1 MAEQR
6 GTRCSTCGRPR
17 GLEQQRGRWSIS
29 PNPFVPRAD
38 NPEASQVS
46 NDLICRASIYRNG
59 GVDEFTHLC
68 NECLRVGVRA
78 LKVELSEVLGELDTG
93 HDKDAEIVEL
103 TARLAKLQYQLYW
116 VGFEHNRM
124 QARLCD
130 LLAHVA
136 TSADPEV
143 VRMAE
148 FEVSRGPVT
157 DGVSD
162 PWVPI
167 EERGE
172 LEAGEYLV
180 RMKEFITIARWSGA
194 EWQVRIVDAERY
206 YYRAEHITH
215 VHRMGPIR
223 GPGEG

>member
-1 MAEQR
+1 MSETKQR

-29 PNPFVPRAD
+29 PNPFVPRTD
-38 NPEASQVS
+38 NPEDRASQVS

-78 LKVELSEVLGELDTG
+78 LKVELSEALGELDTG

-148 FEVSRGPVT
+148 FEVSRGPVM

-162 PWVPI
+162 PWRPI
-167 EERGE
+167 EECG
-172 LEAGEYLV
+172 
-180 RMKEFITIARWSGA
+180 
-194 EWQVRIVDAERY
+194 
-206 YYRAEHITH
+206 
-215 VHRMGPIR
+215 
-223 GPGEG
+223 